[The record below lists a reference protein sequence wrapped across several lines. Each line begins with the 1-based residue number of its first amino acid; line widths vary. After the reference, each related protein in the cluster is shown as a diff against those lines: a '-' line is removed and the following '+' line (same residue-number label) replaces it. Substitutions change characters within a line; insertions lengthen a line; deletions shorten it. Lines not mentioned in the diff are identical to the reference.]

1 MWVVTVYEQNE
12 VRMFEYTTKNEAQLA
27 VQIFNQPTILS
38 YTK

>member
-1 MWVVTVYEQNE
+1 MWVVTVYEQNN